1 MHRLVL
7 ITIAEVRLEHRHR
20 SCPRT
25 VKRRPRAFPTR
36 KAAAQPPL
44 PPPSSAPTIRILAP
58 SNLHT
63 DDKPVVQD
71 PRSCGKRF
79 WWEHVRGWKRS
90 GETRTDYCRRHALPL
105 ASFKIWVARL
115 RHRLRKPNALI

>member
-1 MHRLVL
+1 M
-7 ITIAEVRLEHRHR
+7 
-20 SCPRT
+20 
-25 VKRRPRAFPTR
+25 
-36 KAAAQPPL
+36 

-63 DDKPVVQD
+63 DDKPADDKPADDKPADDKPVVQD

-90 GETRTDYCRRHALPL
+90 GETRTNYCRRHALPL

-115 RHRLRKPNALI
+115 RHRLRKLKALI